1 MEVRD
6 AVEEDADALARH
18 ASLPRSAVGQIVH
31 DRTVRVACETSDTR
45 AGSEATREDG
55 EGDDGEDDADV
66 RGFVAFDA
74 EADLVHVTQL
84 AGDRDAVARLLDEPA
99 RFAEREGMP
108 VEVLVP
114 ASETALADA
123 VESYGFEATGTGP
136 RFEGEETRRYRL
148 EA

>member
-6 AVEEDADALARH
+6 AVEDDADALA
-18 ASLPRSAVGQIVH
+18 ALADLPEPAVAQLVH
-31 DRTVRVACETSDTR
+31 DRTVRVAGT
-45 AGSEATREDG
+45 
-55 EGDDGEDDADV
+55 DDGTESDDDDI

-74 EADLVHVTQL
+74 ARDTVHVTQL
-84 AGDRDAVARLLDEPA
+84 AGDTDAVSRLLDEPA

-114 ASETALADA
+114 ESESSVVAA
-123 VESYGFEATGTGP
+123 VEDYGFEETGTGP
-136 RFEGEETRRYRL
+136 RFEGEATRRYRL